1 MIADAVPLLESE
13 IMDRSGQF
21 YLMYRLAWAYNR
33 LDLPESALTW
43 ARCSWESDPQ
53 NQWYMGELLK
63 SFCGLEM
70 YDSVLEYSAYIKGGG
85 VCRYYLARAETAL
98 KTPGSPSRT
107 VLEVSLVSEDDSTA
121 ADAANWLSILLFR
134 EIPEDSLLALLEFAV
149 TRAPD
154 EQFYRCRYVE
164 LLARSGDT
172 DTAREHLHVLRR
184 ARISNQAYWQACAAL
199 AEAEDDPLREVW
211 ALRRAWQSRRTP
223 GTASE
228 LGWALYFIGR
238 SAVREGNLN
247 LARERLSEAVTM
259 DIPDELLAD
268 KSDSLLELID
278 EFTEYRPPS
287 GR

>member
-1 MIADAVPLLESE
+1 MLADAVPLLESE
-13 IMDRSGQF
+13 IMERPGQY

-33 LDLPESALTW
+33 LDLPDSALTW
-43 ARCSWESDPQ
+43 AMCSWESDPQ

-63 SFCGLEM
+63 ALSNLER
-70 YDSVLEYSAYIKGGG
+70 YESVLEYSPYISGGG
-85 VCRYYLARAETAL
+85 ACRYYIARAETAL
-98 KTPGSPSRT
+98 KVPCAPSRT
-107 VLEVSLVSEDDSTA
+107 HFEISLVSEDDSTA

-134 EIPEDSLLALLEFAV
+134 EIPEDSLLALLAFAV
-149 TRAPD
+149 ARAPD

-164 LLARSGDT
+164 LLARSGDI

-238 SAVREGNLN
+238 SAVREGSLN
-247 LARERLSEAVTM
+247 LARERLSEAVII
-259 DIPDELLAD
+259 DITDELLTD

-278 EFTEYRPPS
+278 EFTEYCPPS